1 MFIGKPT
8 NIIVERNRTNVHRG
22 TDKCSS
28 YVPRCYVA
36 DEHKHMPHV
45 ALMFIGEPRNIT
57 PLRSSRNRRTL
68 VCYVHQG
75 TEEHKPFMFVG
86 EPRNVRIFLYI
97 FLPILSTSPAEE
109 PPKQA

>member
-86 EPRNVRIFLYI
+86 EPRNVRIFL
-97 FLPILSTSPAEE
+97 
-109 PPKQA
+109 